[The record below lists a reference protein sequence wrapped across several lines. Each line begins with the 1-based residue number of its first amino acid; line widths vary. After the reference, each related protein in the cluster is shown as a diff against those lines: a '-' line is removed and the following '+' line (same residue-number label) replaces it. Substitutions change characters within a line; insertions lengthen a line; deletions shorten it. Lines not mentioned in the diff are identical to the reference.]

1 MSDPKKVI
9 VVDDHPMFRDGLVAL
24 VESLDWTEVVGQAED
39 ADDAVA
45 LARAARPDI
54 VLMDLH
60 LASGNGLDATA
71 RITAELPGAAV
82 LVLTM
87 VENDDAVAAALRAG
101 ARGYLVK
108 GASRAQIRRA
118 LEAVADGETILGR
131 GTAGALARLTPEGDA
146 LGAFPTLTDRE
157 REVLVQLAAG
167 SSNGEIAARLFLSD
181 KTVRNVVSAI
191 FGKLE
196 VSSRAEAVARARDA
210 GLGGA
215 APGLGRGALRPT

>member
-1 MSDPKKVI
+1 MSAKTVV
-9 VVDDHPMFRDGLVAL
+9 VVDDHPMFRDGLVSL
-24 VESLDWTEVVGQAED
+24 VDSLDWAEVVGQAED
-39 ADDAVA
+39 ADTAVA
-45 LARAARPDI
+45 LVLELRPDV

-60 LASGNGLDATA
+60 LATGNGLDATA
-71 RITAELPGAAV
+71 RITAGLPDTAV

-131 GTAGALARLTPEGDA
+131 GVASALSRLSPDGDA
-146 LGAFPTLTDRE
+146 LSAFPGLSERE
-157 REVLVQLAAG
+157 REVLGLLATG
-167 SSNGEIAARLFLSD
+167 LSNGEIAGRLYLSD
-181 KTVRNVVSAI
+181 KTVRNVVSGI
-191 FGKLE
+191 YDKLQ

-215 APGLGRGALRPT
+215 APGLGRGPIGN

>member
-1 MSDPKKVI
+1 MSRKTVV
-9 VVDDHPMFRDGLVAL
+9 VVDDHPMFRDGLVSL
-24 VESLDWTEVVGQAED
+24 VESLDWAEVVGQAED
-39 ADDAVA
+39 AATAVD
-45 LARAARPDI
+45 LTLETRPDI

-71 RITAELPGAAV
+71 RITGELPGTAV

-118 LEAVADGETILGR
+118 LEVVADGETILGR
-131 GTAGALARLTPEGDA
+131 GIAGALSRLSPAGDA
-146 LGAFPTLTDRE
+146 LGAFPGLSERE
-157 REVLVQLAAG
+157 REVLGLLATG
-167 SSNGEIAARLFLSD
+167 LSNQEIAGRLYLSD

-215 APGLGRGALRPT
+215 APGLGRRPPEG

>member
-1 MSDPKKVI
+1 MTRKTVL
-9 VVDDHPMFRDGLVAL
+9 VVDDHPMFRDGLVSL
-24 VESLDWTEVVGQAED
+24 VDSLDWAEVVGQAED
-39 ADDAVA
+39 ADAAVA
-45 LARAARPDI
+45 VAREVRPDI

-60 LASGNGLDATA
+60 LGSGNGLDATA
-71 RITAELPGAAV
+71 RITADLPGTAV

-131 GTAGALARLTPEGDA
+131 GTAGALARLSPAGDA
-146 LGAFPTLTDRE
+146 LSAFPGLSERE
-157 REVLVQLAAG
+157 REVLGLLAAG
-167 SSNGEIAARLFLSD
+167 LGNGEIAGRLYLSD
-181 KTVRNVVSAI
+181 KTVRNVVSSI
-191 FGKLE
+191 FGKLQ
-196 VSSRAEAVARARDA
+196 VTSRAEAVARARDA

-215 APGLGRGALRPT
+215 APGLGRNAPPG

>member
-1 MSDPKKVI
+1 MSAAKRVV

-24 VESLDWTEVVGQAED
+24 VDSLDWADVVGQAED
-39 ADDAVA
+39 ADTAVS
-45 LARAARPDI
+45 LAHELRPDI

-60 LASGNGLDATA
+60 LAVGNGLDATA
-71 RITAELPGAAV
+71 RITADLPDTAV

-131 GTAGALARLTPEGDA
+131 GTAGALARLSPGGDA
-146 LGAFPTLTDRE
+146 LGAFPGLTERE
-157 REVLVQLAAG
+157 REVLELVAAG
-167 SSNGEIAARLFLSD
+167 LTNGEIAARVFLSE
-181 KTVRNVVSAI
+181 KTVRNVVSTL
-191 FGKLE
+191 FTKLD

-215 APGLGRGALRPT
+215 APGLGRRHDQ

>member
-1 MSDPKKVI
+1 MSEARRTVV

-24 VESLDWTEVVGQAED
+24 VESLDWAEVVGSAER

-45 LARAARPDI
+45 VALEHRPDI

-60 LASGNGLDATA
+60 LASGNGLEATA
-71 RITAELPGAAV
+71 RITAALPDTAV

-118 LEAVADGETILGR
+118 LEAVAEGETILGR
-131 GTAGALARLTPEGDA
+131 GVGGALARLSPEGDA
-146 LGAFPTLTDRE
+146 LAAFPSLTDRE
-157 REVLVQLAAG
+157 REVLGLLAAG
-167 SSNGEIAARLFLSD
+167 LGNGEIAGRLFLSE
-181 KTVRNVVSAI
+181 KTVRNVVSSI

-215 APGLGRGALRPT
+215 APGLGVRPPG

>member
-1 MSDPKKVI
+1 MSPKTVV
-9 VVDDHPMFRDGLVAL
+9 VVDDHPMFRDGLVSL
-24 VESLDWTEVVGQAED
+24 VESLDWAEVVGQAED
-39 ADDAVA
+39 ADTAVA
-45 LARAARPDI
+45 LVREMRPDI

-60 LASGNGLDATA
+60 LTTGNGLDATA
-71 RITAELPGAAV
+71 RITADVPGTAV

-131 GTAGALARLTPEGDA
+131 GTAGALARLSRGGDA
-146 LGAFPTLTDRE
+146 LSAFPGLSDRE
-157 REVLVQLAAG
+157 REVLGLLAAG
-167 SSNGEIAARLFLSD
+167 LGNGEIAGRLYLSD

-191 FGKLE
+191 FGKLQ

-210 GLGGA
+210 GLGGS
-215 APGLGRGALRPT
+215 APGLGRRTTGA

>member
-1 MSDPKKVI
+1 MPTPRTVV

-24 VESLDWTEVVGQAED
+24 VDGIEWAVVVGQAER

-45 LARAARPDI
+45 VALEHRPDI

-60 LASGNGLDATA
+60 LAHGNGLEATA
-71 RITAELPGAAV
+71 RITAQLPDTAV

-131 GTAGALARLTPEGDA
+131 GVGGALARLSPEGDA
-146 LGAFPTLTDRE
+146 LSAFPSLTERE
-157 REVLVQLAAG
+157 REVLGLLAAG
-167 SSNGEIAARLFLSD
+167 LSNGDIARRLFLSE
-181 KTVRNVVSAI
+181 KTVRNVASTI

-210 GLGGA
+210 GLGGS
-215 APGLGRGALRPT
+215 APGLGVRPAGS

>member
-1 MSDPKKVI
+1 MSEARRTVV

-24 VESLDWTEVVGQAED
+24 VESLDWAEVVGSAER

-45 LARAARPDI
+45 VALEHRPDI

-60 LASGNGLDATA
+60 LAHGNGLEATA
-71 RITAELPGAAV
+71 RITAALPDTAV

-118 LEAVADGETILGR
+118 LEAVAEGETILGR
-131 GTAGALARLTPEGDA
+131 GVGGALARLSPEGDA
-146 LGAFPTLTDRE
+146 LAAFPSLTDRE
-157 REVLVQLAAG
+157 REVLGLLAAG
-167 SSNGEIAARLFLSD
+167 LGNQDIAGRLFLSE
-181 KTVRNVVSAI
+181 KTVRNVVSSI

-215 APGLGRGALRPT
+215 APGLGVRPLG

>member
-1 MSDPKKVI
+1 MTEPRRTVV

-24 VESLDWTEVVGQAED
+24 VDSLEWAEVVGQAER

-45 LARAARPDI
+45 VALEHRPDI

-60 LASGNGLDATA
+60 LAKGNGLEATA
-71 RITAELPGAAV
+71 RITAELPDTAV

-118 LEAVADGETILGR
+118 LEAVSEGETILGR
-131 GTAGALARLTPEGDA
+131 GVGGALARLSPEGDA
-146 LGAFPTLTDRE
+146 LAAFPSLTDRE
-157 REVLVQLAAG
+157 REVLGLLAAG
-167 SSNGEIAARLFLSD
+167 LGNADIAGRLFLSE
-181 KTVRNVVSAI
+181 KTVRNVVSAV

-215 APGLGRGALRPT
+215 APGLGAR

>member
-1 MSDPKKVI
+1 MTRKTVL
-9 VVDDHPMFRDGLVAL
+9 VVDDHPMFRDGLVSL
-24 VESLDWTEVVGQAED
+24 VDSLDWAEVVGQAED
-39 ADDAVA
+39 ADAAVA
-45 LARAARPDI
+45 VAREVRPDI

-60 LASGNGLDATA
+60 LGSGNGLDATA
-71 RITAELPGAAV
+71 RITADLPGTAV

-131 GTAGALARLTPEGDA
+131 GTAGALARLSPAGDA
-146 LGAFPTLTDRE
+146 LSAFPGLSERE
-157 REVLVQLAAG
+157 REVLGLLAAG
-167 SSNGEIAARLFLSD
+167 LGNGEIAGRLYLSD
-181 KTVRNVVSAI
+181 KTVRNVVSSI
-191 FGKLE
+191 FGKLQ

-215 APGLGRGALRPT
+215 APGLGRNAPHG